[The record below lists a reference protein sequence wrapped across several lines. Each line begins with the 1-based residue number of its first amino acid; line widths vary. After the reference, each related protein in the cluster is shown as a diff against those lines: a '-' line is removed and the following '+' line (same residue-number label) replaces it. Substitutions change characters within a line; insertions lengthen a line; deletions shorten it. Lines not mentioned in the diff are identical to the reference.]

1 MTPLTRRPER
11 LDEQEKRKRNLLI
24 IAGIL
29 ILLVVATVFEVG
41 IRAPQI
47 PFASNLIVFFLFN
60 LNLIVFLLLLVLLF
74 RNLVK
79 LSFERRQK
87 IIGSRFKAKLVLT
100 FLALALV
107 PGILIFL
114 IASNFITTSIE
125 GWFKPQVE
133 RPLDQA
139 MEVAQTYYQG
149 LEGTLLRHGRYM
161 SKVIERDG
169 LLAESKRET
178 LAGYLAEQ
186 QDRLG
191 VAAITI
197 FNREGQEL
205 VHVKNRV
212 LAKVPTREA
221 NREHVKQAL
230 NGQEITTV
238 HELDNGDMI
247 QAMVPVRDGADSSVV
262 GAMVVAIHVPQ
273 RLEARLR
280 NISQAFQEYKQLRL
294 LKNPIKGIYI
304 LLFLLMTLIIVFS
317 ATWFGLYLARGIT
330 EPIQMLAEGT
340 KEVAAGNLHYKV
352 EVRAD
357 DEIGILV
364 DSFNRMTG
372 DLAASQSKLEET
384 YRDLQAK
391 HSEVEE
397 RRRYT
402 ETVLEAVATGVVS
415 LDPDGRVTTI
425 NSAAERLL
433 GLDAASVQG
442 RSATRVFRS
451 PEYVEI
457 DALIQRMGR
466 VREGMLDREVHLRRD
481 GQAVA
486 LLASATA
493 LRAPDGGYVGM
504 VLAFDDLTELLKAQR
519 LAAWREVAQ
528 RIAHEIKNPLTPI
541 QLSAQRLRR
550 RLGSDRSP
558 DEKRLLEEAT
568 GTIIQEVDGLRQ
580 LVDEF
585 SRFARMPA
593 LTPKP
598 TDLARLLEGVVVL
611 YRESH
616 PSLAIRAAFSPDLP
630 PVEVDPDQIKR
641 AVLNLVD
648 NAVEA
653 VGGAGLVVVQTEW
666 LAEAQRARIVVA
678 DDGPGIP
685 PEDRERLFVPYFST
699 KATGMGLGLP
709 IVHQIISDHGGSI
722 RVEDNTPHGSR
733 FVVEVPVG
741 RPVAAP
747 VQA

>member
-1 MTPLTRRPER
+1 MPLTRRPDR

-79 LSFERRQK
+79 LSFERRHK

-149 LEGTLLRHGRYM
+149 LEGTALRHGRYM

-205 VHVKNRV
+205 VHVKNPV

-221 NREHVKQAL
+221 NSEHVKQAL
-230 NGQEITTV
+230 GGQEITTV
-238 HELDNGDMI
+238 LELDNGDMI
-247 QAMVPVRDGADSSVV
+247 QAMVPIRDGEQVAA
-262 GAMVVAIHVPQ
+262 AMVVAIHVTQ

-280 NISQAFQEYKQLRL
+280 NITQAFQEYKQLRL

-340 KEVAAGNLHYKV
+340 REVAAGNLAYKV
-352 EVRAD
+352 QVRAD

-391 HSEVEE
+391 HTEMEE

-425 NSAAERLL
+425 NGAAERLL
-433 GLDAASVQG
+433 GLHAAEVQG
-442 RSATRVFRS
+442 RPATRVFRS

-493 LRAPDGGYVGM
+493 LRGPDGGYVGM

-550 RLGSDRSP
+550 RLASDRSP
-558 DEKRLLEEAT
+558 DEKRLLDEAT
-568 GTIIQEVDGLRQ
+568 GTIIQEVEGLRQ

-616 PSLAIRAAFSPDLP
+616 PSLAIRAVFSPDLP
-630 PVEVDPDQIKR
+630 PIEVDPDQIKR

-653 VGGAGLVVVQTEW
+653 VGGTGEVVVQTVW
-666 LAEAQRARIVVA
+666 LPEAHRARIVVA
-678 DDGPGIP
+678 DDGPGISP
-685 PEDRERLFVPYFST
+685 DDRDRLFVPYFST

-709 IVHQIISDHGGSI
+709 IVHQIVSDHGGSI

-733 FVVEVPVG
+733 FVIELPAG